1 MNKDNAEQLPQPTD
15 PSGDE
20 PAGIDAVTS
29 DLDTEGHSMLTPEL
43 VRATQSE
50 RLRQAEKASRDSA
63 RAREARPGRSSGFFD
78 RLRGR

>member
-1 MNKDNAEQLPQPTD
+1 MDTDTTTQLPQPTD

-20 PAGIDAVTS
+20 IA
-29 DLDTEGHSMLTPEL
+29 DTGGHSMLTPEL

-50 RLRQAEKASRDSA
+50 RSRQAEQASRERA
-63 RAREARPGRSSGFFD
+63 RARDARPGHGRGILD